1 LALQGAVGIYTM
13 APLKSG
19 CLVHFDTRLAFS
31 LLELMLGAS
40 PSGESPTLERHL
52 TTIEMSI
59 LKTTM
64 TMLAGELER
73 ALRPVAALQVS
84 LARVENNFRMVSIVE
99 PEAEVLVCRFA
110 LRLGGEEAGCLRCIV
125 PYLSLEPLRDKFRGL
140 VRVAQ
145 ATTRGWARQFAR
157 ELLTMECAVAARS
170 GLIPMT
176 IRRLLALR
184 AGEVIDLPYNPDQ
197 PLTVLVEDRPLFT
210 AIAGE
215 RDGRRAFH
223 VTMAQPDPTGP
234 SSAHTLDPAETAE
247 LLRGEPDR
255 SDNGADGLVRDL
267 EFLYDVPLQVSVE
280 VGRARIL
287 LKDLL
292 QMGEGSVVEL
302 DKMAGE
308 PLDLYVNSRLIARGE
323 AVRVGDKFGIRLTE
337 VVSQSDR
344 LEKLG

>member
-1 LALQGAVGIYTM
+1 M
-13 APLKSG
+13 AKP
-19 CLVHFDTRLAFS
+19 
-31 LLELMLGAS
+31 
-40 PSGESPTLERHL
+40 
-52 TTIEMSI
+52 
-59 LKTTM
+59 
-64 TMLAGELER
+64 
-73 ALRPVAALQVS
+73 
-84 LARVENNFRMVSIVE
+84 E
-99 PEAEVLVCRFA
+99 PA
-110 LRLGGEEAGCLRCIV
+110 
-125 PYLSLEPLRDKFRGL
+125 
-140 VRVAQ
+140 
-145 ATTRGWARQFAR
+145 
-157 ELLTMECAVAARS
+157 
-170 GLIPMT
+170 
-176 IRRLLALR
+176 
-184 AGEVIDLPYNPDQ
+184 
-197 PLTVLVEDRPLFT
+197 
-210 AIAGE
+210 
-215 RDGRRAFH
+215 
-223 VTMAQPDPTGP
+223 GP

-255 SDNGADGLVRDL
+255 SDTGADSLVRDL